1 MAALFCVSSGD
12 RVWSIYR
19 GRQILDSSTLRTMRV
34 RTDFV
39 KLLET
44 LTTCVFGP
52 SMDITLALNAC
63 NFGHEPVQ
71 WFRTWSVIT
80 LHALLHEYFQWI
92 GGYMF
97 SRIPACNSHICK
109 IMLVLRQEN
118 DSQFRDDDHWPFAY
132 GWNNAVD
139 DVYICNAD
147 TKCAASFCQLRT
159 TANHIEWSLVV

>member
-19 GRQILDSSTLRTMRV
+19 GRQILDSSTLRTIRV

-52 SMDITLALNAC
+52 SRDITPTLNVC
-63 NFGHEPVQ
+63 NFRHEPVQ

-80 LHALLHEYFQWI
+80 LHALLHEYIQWI
-92 GGYMF
+92 GGYVF
-97 SRIPACNSHICK
+97 FRFPACNSHTCK
-109 IMLVLRQEN
+109 IKLALRQEN
-118 DSQFRDDDHWPFAY
+118 DSQFRDHAHWPFAHGRDY
-132 GWNNAVD
+132 AVG
-139 DVYICNAD
+139 DVNICNAD